1 MGRKGLLAI
10 VLLSLFIA
18 FILKFFWPTPHDEH
32 LFLPVEK
39 PVVKARKAFMPPT
52 KGCLTQT
59 AAIIWHLIL
68 VTRMLTIGQTAT
80 PVISLWFTGIVFQR
94 AAMP

>member
-32 LFLPVEK
+32 LSCPLK
-39 PVVKARKAFMPPT
+39 NLSYR
-52 KGCLTQT
+52 L
-59 AAIIWHLIL
+59 
-68 VTRMLTIGQTAT
+68 
-80 PVISLWFTGIVFQR
+80 
-94 AAMP
+94 

>member
-1 MGRKGLLAI
+1 MR
-10 VLLSLFIA
+10 
-18 FILKFFWPTPHDEH
+18 
-32 LFLPVEK
+32 
-39 PVVKARKAFMPPT
+39 VVWWLRAKTQTGDGKSPEGFMPPT
-52 KGCLTQT
+52 KSCLTQT

-80 PVISLWFTGIVFQR
+80 PVISLWFTETAFRR